1 MNYFIKNIPL
11 VISDRSKYC
20 QKWCIKNMD
29 SVHTVQF
36 KTAPKFS
43 ITVSHAFQGGI
54 NGILLSENAVPF
66 SFANHHCCHPA
77 VSACSRSSHILPSTN
92 MLKDNF

>member
-1 MNYFIKNIPL
+1 MNYFIKNISV

-20 QKWCIKNMD
+20 QKWFIKNMD

-43 ITVSHAFQGGI
+43 IAISHAFQGGI
-54 NGILLSENAVPF
+54 NGILLSENAVLF